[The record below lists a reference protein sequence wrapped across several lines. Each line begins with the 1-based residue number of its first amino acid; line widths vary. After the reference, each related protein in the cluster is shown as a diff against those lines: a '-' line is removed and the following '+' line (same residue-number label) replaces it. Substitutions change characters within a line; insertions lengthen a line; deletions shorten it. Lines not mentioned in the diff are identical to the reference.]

1 MIALVKGD
9 RFQLTLLAQ
18 HPNDLLNLNETKQ
31 KINQL
36 RSNQNMIKLKS
47 ENSDIQYAQD
57 VLQLFK
63 KDLIFKISIK
73 EMI

>member
-1 MIALVKGD
+1 MFLRLIGTGFKIFNSIITIALVKGD

-36 RSNQNMIKLKS
+36 RSN
-47 ENSDIQYAQD
+47 
-57 VLQLFK
+57 
-63 KDLIFKISIK
+63 
-73 EMI
+73 

>member
-36 RSNQNMIKLKS
+36 RSN
-47 ENSDIQYAQD
+47 
-57 VLQLFK
+57 
-63 KDLIFKISIK
+63 
-73 EMI
+73 